1 MTQVA
6 IRDHIE
12 TLPVDTLA
20 PYARNSR
27 THSPEQIA
35 QIVASMREFGF
46 TNPVLIDDAGGI
58 IAGHGRVM
66 AAAQLGLAKVPC
78 LRLTGL
84 TEAQKRAYVI
94 ADNKIALNAGWDDAV
109 LAQEMRDLKAMEF
122 DLTLTGFEF
131 GEISELLAGLD
142 ATPQGKSDPDAVPP
156 VPEKPVT
163 RPGDVW
169 LLGNHRIMCGDSTSA
184 DNVKMLLGGGVPHLM
199 VTDPPYGVEYDPSR
213 TSDNPLK
220 QGKVLNDDQ
229 SDWREAWALFPGDV
243 AYVWHASMF
252 THTVLESLE
261 ACGFEH
267 RAMIVWA
274 KDRFTLGRGHYH
286 WQHEPAW
293 YVVKKG
299 ATGHWQGDR
308 TQATLWNINARED
321 AGHGHSTQK
330 PIECMRRPIE
340 NNSRPGDSVYE
351 PFSGSG
357 TTIIA
362 AEQTGRRCYAM
373 ELSPNYVDVAVR
385 RWQQFTGKRASL
397 ESTGH
402 PFPE

>member
-1 MTQVA
+1 MQ
-6 IRDHIE
+6 IE
-12 TLPVDTLA
+12 TLPIDTLI

-27 THSPEQIA
+27 THSDEQVAQIA
-35 QIVASMREFGF
+35 ASIREFGF
-46 TNPVLIDDAGGI
+46 TNPVLIDADGGL

-66 AAAQLGLAKVPC
+66 GARKLGLTDVPC
-78 LRLTGL
+78 IRLAHL
-84 TEAQKRAYVI
+84 SEAQRRAYVI
-94 ADNKIALNAGWDDAV
+94 ADNKLALNAGWDDAM
-109 LAQEMRDLKAMEF
+109 LALELRDLQGMDF
-122 DLTLTGFEF
+122 DLSLTGFE
-131 GEISELLAGLD
+131 IDDIAALLGGLD
-142 ATPQGKSDPDAVPP
+142 ATPAGATDAEDVPPLQADAV
-156 VPEKPVT
+156 T
-163 RPGDVW
+163 QPGDVW
-169 LLGNHRIMCGDSTSA
+169 VLGKHRIMCGSSTIA
-184 DNVKMLLGGGVPHLM
+184 TDVAMLLGGGVPHLM

-267 RAMIVWA
+267 RAMIIWA
-274 KDRFTLGRGHYH
+274 KERFTLGRGHYH

-308 TQATLWNINARED
+308 KQATLWSINARED

-340 NNSRPGDSVYE
+340 NNSQPGDSIYE

-373 ELSPNYVDVAVR
+373 ELSPQYVDVAVR
-385 RWQQFTGKRASL
+385 RWQQYTGKTATL
-397 ESTGH
+397 ESTGQ
-402 PFPE
+402 PFPA